1 MLGKRIMLNIQI
13 DNPEIENNIKQ
24 IYGDN
29 SGMLMN
35 AFFEFIQQQKIKQD
49 VGVSINQ
56 LDNGEGILLNDVI
69 DDIAFRY
76 E

>member
-1 MLGKRIMLNIQI
+1 MLNIQI

-35 AFFEFIQQQKIKQD
+35 AFVEFIQQQKIKQD

-56 LDNGEGILLNDVI
+56 LDNGDGILLKDVI
-69 DDIAFRY
+69 DDIALRY